1 MTWLTIRTTALAIVL
16 TTMFWTAPAGAATPS
31 QASSMASGSL
41 GARRDVAYFSD
52 DGWLY
57 LQHLATDG
65 SPDGARIAIDR
76 SRHETQLEYTVT
88 GPLSVAVGTGGTAI
102 VASHRLVSGS
112 VHREGAAFYFVD
124 DEGTLAYAYTH
135 CFDENSS
142 NSGSGELGDDVLP
155 GTVAWN
161 GSVFRIAGGC
171 DIWED
176 GRGTYIRTATFDPA
190 TLEYTGSAAG
200 PDVAPKAI
208 SIATL
213 GTAFGL
219 TWQASGAADN
229 LDVFAQR
236 YSSTGSPTSPVHGV
250 ATGAGPHMQ
259 PTIAASGGR
268 YLVSWVEGSGRDV
281 AGRTMSSTGLGTKKV
296 LVNAGG
302 NQNHPGLAP
311 SSNGGWHLAW
321 ADLRSGNN
329 DVYSAKVSS
338 TLGVSPSN
346 GQVVA
351 GGPGPQVAPTVSPLP
366 DGRGFVAYLDEG
378 VVKARD
384 LTEGSAPTGSS
395 KTLSVSPK

>member
-1 MTWLTIRTTALAIVL
+1 MIRTTALAIVL
-16 TTMFWTAPAGAATPS
+16 TTMFWAAPAGAATPA
-31 QASSMASGSL
+31 QASSMASASL
-41 GARRDVAYFSD
+41 GARREVVYFGD

-65 SPDGARIAIDR
+65 SPDGRRIAIDR
-76 SRHETQLEYTVT
+76 SHHETQLDYTVT
-88 GPLSVAVGTGGTAI
+88 GPLSVAVGDGGTAI
-102 VASHRLVSGS
+102 VASHRLVAGG

-124 DEGTLAYAYTH
+124 DEDTLAYAYTH
-135 CFDENSS
+135 CFDDNSS
-142 NSGSGELGDDVLP
+142 NSGSGEPGDDVLP
-155 GTVAWN
+155 GTVAWT
-161 GSVFRIAGGC
+161 GSVFRVAGGC
-171 DIWED
+171 DISED

-190 TLEYTGSAAG
+190 TNEYTGSSAG
-200 PDVAPKAI
+200 PDVAPEAI
-208 SIATL
+208 SIAPL

-219 TWQASGAADN
+219 TWQAAGAADN

-236 YSSTGSPTSPVHGV
+236 YSATGSPTSAVHGV

-268 YLVSWVEGSGRDV
+268 YLVTWIEGSGRDV
-281 AGRTMSSTGLGTKKV
+281 AGRTMSSTGLGPKKV

-329 DVYSAKVSS
+329 DVYSANVSS
-338 TLGVSPSN
+338 TLGVSPAS

-351 GGPGPQVAPTVSPLP
+351 GGPGPQVAPTASPLP
-366 DGRGFVAYLDEG
+366 NGRGFVAYLDQG

-384 LTEGSAPTGSS
+384 LTVSSAPTGTT